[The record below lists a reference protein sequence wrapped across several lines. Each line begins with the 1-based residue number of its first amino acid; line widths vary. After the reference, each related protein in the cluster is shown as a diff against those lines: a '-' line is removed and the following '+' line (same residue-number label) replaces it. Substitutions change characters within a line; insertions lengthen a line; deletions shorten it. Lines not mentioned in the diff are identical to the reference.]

1 MSIKDPCKEKSEKQL
16 ELKSLTKEFRDKVKE
31 CEDSLYGSFK
41 EKYFKTKDGI
51 PLTHDDLL
59 KGLFNYYK
67 DEKTKDIN
75 FMLTFQQFIDK
86 FPRDQAVS
94 NTNYKKQHI
103 FEALCR
109 LLLLFDYDKGEL
121 GYKKEMLDSL
131 EHLLDN
137 KRNQLNRDAILA
149 LKVNEASKGGIVDI
163 LFQTNVSEETK
174 NEQKLSA
181 CEIIYDKKDNSKQD
195 IPDLPKEKKP
205 TTIMIQN
212 KYFDKEKTN
221 IDKYD
226 VTRMHA
232 LAVKQG
238 VKTLENYK
246 IILMVNNEEAL
257 SANLLKSKQQFNGII
272 HKIYGVVQIDKWFQD
287 MLYDLFK
294 NATIADYLLH
304 VDTKQ
309 GITNKDKP
317 LMTTRFHQLLITK
330 STVRYYNE
338 QGIKKFIWGAVPRSG
353 KSFMVADLVDKRKE
367 VGNDVVIILGA
378 KTETEQQF
386 IEMFRDF
393 SNFNDY
399 SIITPNPK
407 INIIKQTNKTIYILS
422 QEWFKSGKIKL
433 VKNKKTGEE
442 YYTFNTEKI
451 KFLEPLIKKDKKIDI
466 FFDEIHKGGSTDNS
480 VSILNSFIRSKMIID
495 IFVMVTATFAKPT
508 MKYDQFMEGKTELIE
523 WSYNDQQNMK
533 QVINKTKKQMM
544 INSRNKE
551 KDNSESDK
559 KVNIEKEVI
568 EELFNDYQTRY
579 GEQYLSVLSSEYE
592 KYPELVLIT
601 PQILNSDKEFN
612 NQTNDVRNIFTDNLK
627 CDACI
632 SGKNI
637 EHYIK
642 PENIFKQEAPVTNLL
657 DYIGEQ
663 IYNSFQTKF
672 NYPISSSHTEL
683 WFLPDKNLYHDD
695 CSEQCKKIDES
706 HQVEEDMQGGALGDE
721 DEEGEDK
728 ESEDIQDVEDVEV
741 VEVEDDEVEHDEAED
756 DEVEH
761 DEAEDDEAEDDEAE
775 DDEAEDDKVEDVQE
789 MKKNIT
795 KKNNSIPNIEPLTRG
810 LAIKIVK
817 NQHFSNYNVFIVH
830 NTDLKYLMNKKVSNH
845 TINKKTLFDS
855 FNKIKIKLKISD
867 LSEGNVYTIHKLGK
881 TLLDTW
887 KKIGAKNPKVGEI
900 FKCNKNINSIGKY
913 QVEEG
918 EVTYTF
924 DTIEIYDNKK
934 GSLKDQIKNFEKETY
949 KVGRSLIVLTGA
961 KLRLGI
967 SLTCA
972 DIAFNFDNIKS
983 VDNNY
988 QTMFRVLTEREN
1000 PQMKKYGYYLDFN
1013 KDRSIE
1019 FLYQYSAVY
1028 GEKNGKKTLKES
1040 VEYLQ
1045 TLLFSFNY
1053 NGLNLVTHNTKQE
1066 LDMYNDLIKG
1076 LTLSP
1081 EEYVEYWTKNK
1092 NLVSLIQK
1100 GLNQSINKEEL
1111 KKLGAALEIKTIKK
1125 PKKINISLKKG
1136 ENRKKMK
1143 KESNKYEE
1151 DDTKSDDYKEGY
1163 KEGHIE
1169 GSAAGYLEGEES
1181 DSHINPETS
1190 EKKDTEW
1197 DQGYEDGYHT
1207 GYADGY
1213 NTKYDEEHYEGED
1226 EEEDPMV
1233 MDKII
1238 EFLSNSIPSIIS
1250 LLSLFSQENELNC
1263 SSIEECLENSI
1274 TQIESFT
1281 ELCKCSNI
1289 EGSNIIDCFLNSPK
1303 NINGDYVTDKENHKT
1318 LKENLITV
1326 LAIIQK
1332 EIQMNEILRRALELK
1347 FNIIL
1352 KEMKEQKG
1360 ALIIGMKSD
1369 EIKKL
1374 IEDNLTIK
1382 KEEKDKFGE
1391 VFTPPALINEM
1402 LDKLPAEVWSN
1413 PELKWLDPANGI
1425 GNFPMIVYERLMKG
1439 FINKD
1444 TGKKIEGLEKS
1455 FSDEGVRSSHILT
1468 KMLFMTE
1475 INPKNVKISKKIF
1488 GDNANIVCGDFLSGS
1503 WKKDE
1508 KFEGIDMF
1516 DVIIGNPPFQIETGE
1531 RRFGTGR
1538 TLWDKFIEKSLEL
1551 LYVNGYLGFI
1561 TPPPWRGLGNLHKL
1575 WNIMTKNNQLLY
1587 LHIFGEKQGKQLFN
1601 VSQRVDLYIIKKT
1614 PVYTKTDII
1623 DELEN
1628 KLTGD
1633 KALDLQEWDFLP
1645 NYAFVNIKKIITT
1658 EEKGIKV
1665 IYDTFYHT
1673 QNKKK
1678 GLLSLTYSEN
1688 KYKYCVA
1695 NNINIEIECL
1705 YTNDNTKG
1713 HFGIP
1718 KVIISVGRYPYPHN
1732 DYKGVYGMS
1741 QGGFGIPIANKK
1753 EGDDIVNAINT
1764 EEFKEIIKATKWG
1777 AFQIDYRMFK
1787 YFKPDFYK
1795 NFLTD
1800 IPSAVYQSSETSDTP
1815 TQPTQGGSKKKNQ
1828 KPNKK
1833 PNKKTNKKTILKK
1846 VNTLK
1851 RYKKLKNKSLK
1862 KFKK

>member
-121 GYKKEMLDSL
+121 GYEKTFLDSYENVMNSTDKKL
-131 EHLLDN
+131 SKEN
-137 KRNQLNRDAILA
+137 ILH

-163 LFQTNVSEETK
+163 LFKTNISLKEEDEK
-174 NEQKLSA
+174 KLSA
-181 CEIIYDKKDNSKQD
+181 CEIIYDNSKKDTPD
-195 IPDLPKEKKP
+195 IPKEKIP

-232 LAVKQG
+232 LAGHESEKKLGQH
-238 VKTLENYK
+238 K
-246 IILMVNNEEAL
+246 IILMVNNEEVL

-304 VDTKQ
+304 IDTKQ
-309 GITNKDKP
+309 GIKKKDNP

-330 STVRYYNE
+330 STMRYNND
-338 QGIKKFIWGAVPRSG
+338 GKGFKKFIWGAVPRSG

-386 IEMFRDF
+386 IEMFTDY
-393 SNFNDY
+393 SNFNDFA
-399 SIITPNPK
+399 IRTPDK
-407 INIIKQTNKTIYILS
+407 ILGNKTGKRNIYILS
-422 QEWFKSGKIKL
+422 QEWFKSGKIKT
-433 VKNKKTGEE
+433 VKGKSVFNKAVKDK
-442 YYTFNTEKI
+442 FTE
-451 KFLEPLIKKDKKIDI
+451 LIKKGKKIDI

-480 VSILNSFIRSKMIID
+480 SSILQSFVNSGLTID

-508 MKYDQFMEGKTELIE
+508 AKYDETFMDSSPTKIIE

-533 QVINKTKKQMM
+533 QVINETKKQMM
-544 INSRNKE
+544 INSRN
-551 KDNSESDK
+551 D
-559 KVNIEKEVI
+559 IEKEVI
-568 EELFNDYQTRY
+568 EELFDDYQTRY
-579 GEQYLSVLSSEYE
+579 GLQYLSVLTSEYE

-601 PQILNSDKEFN
+601 PQILNPDNELFDN
-612 NQTNDVRNIFTDNLK
+612 HTNDVRNVFIDNLK
-627 CDACI
+627 CDACE
-632 SGKNI
+632 SGHPPEFYKN
-637 EHYIK
+637 
-642 PENIFKQEAPVTNLL
+642 PGNIFKQEGPVTNLL
-657 DYIGEQ
+657 NYIGEK
-663 IYNSFQTKF
+663 IYNNFQTKF
-672 NYPISSSHTEL
+672 NYPIGSSHTEL

-695 CSEQCKKIDES
+695 CSDICKKIVET
-706 HQVEEDMQGGALGDE
+706 HQEEEDMQGGALGDE
-721 DEEGEDK
+721 DESEGEGDEGEGEGDEGEGEVDEEEAAEEKK
-728 ESEDIQDVEDVEV
+728 ER
-741 VEVEDDEVEHDEAED
+741 
-756 DEVEH
+756 
-761 DEAEDDEAEDDEAE
+761 
-775 DDEAEDDKVEDVQE
+775 
-789 MKKNIT
+789 KN

-817 NQHFSNYNVFIVH
+817 NIQHFSNYNVFIVH
-830 NTDLKYLMNKKVSNH
+830 NTDLKYLK
-845 TINKKTLFDS
+845 INITQQKELFNGFNNRIRLYNGKDKKT
-855 FNKIKIKLKISD
+855 
-867 LSEGNVYTIHKLGK
+867 
-881 TLLDTW
+881 
-887 KKIGAKNPKVGEI
+887 
-900 FKCNKNINSIGKY
+900 
-913 QVEEG
+913 
-918 EVTYTF
+918 
-924 DTIEIYDNKK
+924 
-934 GSLKDQIKNFEKETY
+934 SLKDQIKNFEKETY
-949 KVGRSLIVLTGA
+949 KLGRSLIILTGA

-1019 FLYQYSAVY
+1019 FLYEYSAVY

-1066 LDMYNDLIKG
+1066 LGMYNKLIND
-1076 LTLSP
+1076 LTLSQ
-1081 EEYVEYWTKNK
+1081 EKYVEYWTKNK

-1136 ENRKKMK
+1136 ENRKKIK

-1151 DDTKSDDYKEGY
+1151 DDTKSDDYKEGH
-1163 KEGHIE
+1163 KEGYIE
-1169 GSAAGYLEGEES
+1169 GYNEGYLDGEDSE
-1181 DSHINPETS
+1181 SHINPETS
-1190 EKKDTEW
+1190 TKKDTEW
-1197 DQGYEDGYHT
+1197 DQGYEDGAKQ

-1226 EEEDPMV
+1226 EEEDPIV

-1250 LLSLFSQENELNC
+1250 LLALFSQENELNC
-1263 SSIEECLENSI
+1263 SSIEECLENSKK
-1274 TQIESFT
+1274 QIESFT

-1303 NINGDYVTDKENHKT
+1303 NINGEYVTDKENHET
-1318 LKENLITV
+1318 LKKNLINV

-1332 EIQMNEILRRALELK
+1332 EIQINEILRRALELK

-1360 ALIIGMKSD
+1360 ALIIGMKSE

-1374 IEDNLTIK
+1374 IEDNLTVK

-1402 LDKLPAEVWSN
+1402 LDRLPPEVWSN
-1413 PELKWLDPANGI
+1413 RELKWLDPANGI

-1439 FINKD
+1439 
-1444 TGKKIEGLEKS
+1444 LEKS
-1455 FSDEGVRSSHILT
+1455 FSNEGDRSNHILT
-1468 KMLFMTE
+1468 KMLFMAE

-1488 GDNANIVCGDFLSGS
+1488 GDKANIFCGDFLTMDI
-1503 WKKDE
+1503 KE
-1508 KFEGIDMF
+1508 KTGLDNFH
-1516 DVIIGNPPFQIETGE
+1516 IIFGNPPFNPPKSETGSSGNSIWQN
-1531 RRFGTGR
+1531 FVM
-1538 TLWDKFIEKSLEL
+1538 KSFNL
-1551 LYVNGYLGFI
+1551 LNDRGYLCLVHPSGWKKPTEDI
-1561 TPPPWRGLGNLHKL
+1561 SKKILQGKVW
-1575 WNIMTKNNQLLY
+1575 QLLKQNG
-1587 LHIFGEKQGKQLFN
+1587 IFSF
-1601 VSQRVDLYIIKKT
+1601 I
-1614 PVYTKTDII
+1614 
-1623 DELEN
+1623 
-1628 KLTGD
+1628 
-1633 KALDLQEWDFLP
+1633 
-1645 NYAFVNIKKIITT
+1645 
-1658 EEKGIKV
+1658 
-1665 IYDTFYHT
+1665 
-1673 QNKKK
+1673 
-1678 GLLSLTYSEN
+1678 
-1688 KYKYCVA
+1688 
-1695 NNINIEIECL
+1695 
-1705 YTNDNTKG
+1705 YTNDQKNKKLKEYLQFFPAVDYYVYQKGGDKKTLCDTKNVFLGEVISSIGVKMDYNLSYLPNLITIQTLEILHKVTSKEGVKPGFKTGFDPRGFKSKEKGDVKYIYQSNTKKE
-1713 HFGIP
+1713 P
-1718 KVIISVGRYPYPHN
+1718 
-1732 DYKGVYGMS
+1732 VY
-1741 QGGFGIPIANKK
+1741 QY
-1753 EGDDIVNAINT
+1753 
-1764 EEFKEIIKATKWG
+1764 FKEINDNVNISKVVINYGSGIDGFYCSYIDKTEHIGVLHMTMYLKIDTVKEGKKIESFFNSDIVKFIFLITQYSVPPNTKNEPLVANSITIPPEGTEDYYKFFGIEKHKKYIEDILSHYDDIRGIK
-1777 AFQIDYRMFK
+1777 
-1787 YFKPDFYK
+1787 KPIEP
-1795 NFLTD
+1795 T
-1800 IPSAVYQSSETSDTP
+1800 QP

-1828 KPNKK
+1828 KPI
-1833 PNKKTNKKTILKK
+1833 KKTNKKSILKKK

-1862 KFKK
+1862 K